1 MGLQRV
7 RHDWA
12 TFTFISYCKTLG
24 TIRVL
29 CSKSLLVIHL
39 ICSINSLY
47 LLLPYSW
54 FISPPLPLPFVNLK
68 FVYSICE
75 SVSILFIDSFALF
88 FRFPPTSN
96 VIVFVFLC
104 LTYFTQYDSLWVQSM
119 LLQMAAFHS
128 FLLLPLNF
136 LGRFHCRIRNMI
148 HWCGIASQDWRDL
161 EPLSAKSHSKN
172 GESFQVKK

>member
-1 MGLQRV
+1 MGKKRL

-12 TFTFISYCKTLG
+12 TYTFISYCKTLG

-39 ICSINSLY
+39 MCSINSLY

-54 FISPPLPLPFVNLK
+54 FLSPPLPLPFVNLK
-68 FVYSICE
+68 FAYSICE
-75 SVSILFIDSFALF
+75 SVSILYIDSFALF
-88 FRFPPTSN
+88 LDFHQQVMS
-96 VIVFVFLC
+96 VFVFLC
-104 LTYFTQYDSLWVQSM
+104 LTYFTQYDRLWVQSM

-148 HWCGIASQDWRDL
+148 HWCRIASQDWRDL

-172 GESFQVKK
+172 GESFQVKE